1 MTMNKKVFE
10 QLILSITERLKI
22 SRDAGTKITEELV
35 KRRVSKEIDDLKMD
49 HPNFK
54 ADDNDIAALIFS
66 ISNVFLVKV
75 DDELVVLADDTV
87 QRWLDASRHEIQ
99 WTHWN
104 AYENMLKKQARS
116 EDTIKANE
124 NVIDAILDYSGNP
137 KTEGDWSRK
146 GLVMGNVQSGKT
158 QNYIGLINKAIDC
171 GYKTIILL
179 GGHLNDL
186 RKQTQER
193 VDEGVLGRESK
204 HLIDTKKGKT
214 VPIGVG
220 EFSINNVNSGTT
232 TIGDFTK
239 NFADKL
245 GFSLSGSDPVV
256 FTIKKHPGMMKRLFE
271 WIRDHHFLDPENG
284 NKLVNPL
291 LLIDDEADYA
301 TVNTKHHRE
310 EITSTNEGIRN
321 LLSLFSRN
329 TYVGYTATP
338 FANIFIDPDEN
349 TYSDKDDLFPSDFM
363 VKIPVP
369 NNYMGQNFYFDGES
383 NAIESLELDN
393 SLYELKKSDDIHYIP
408 DTLKKA
414 VRAFI
419 IVCAVRAL
427 RGDAAAHNSMLVN
440 VSHLKIHQNRL
451 EFLISEYFEELK
463 DAYNAFSGLGFI
475 KARQSLALKT
485 IEDTYFEIYSLNENY
500 KDIFD
505 QIRISFDKIKVWAI
519 NQSNGKNEKVLDYSS
534 HRDSG
539 LNVIVIG
546 GHKLSRGLTLEG
558 LSISYFTRNSKAYD
572 TLMQMCR
579 WFGYRPKYDDLC
591 RVFMSQE
598 SEYWYTF
605 IAEAI
610 DELYRELGT
619 MRDRELR
626 PKDFG
631 LKVREHPGAM
641 IITAKN
647 KMGAATSETRSQD
660 LWGQILRRFRFSVDK
675 DINTSNLK
683 YAERYL
689 EGLIEKRKSA
699 SEKTEQLL
707 SIDPKSKSLIISDVD
722 YDSVI
727 EFIKAVNL
735 AEDDVGNKALIH
747 QLREMSKDPSIPKFK
762 VALFNQTRSAT
773 TKWEPLLDTDE
784 GLKFITNN
792 YSFAG
797 IDDLVMPKR
806 LLNSDGK
813 FLSKPSV
820 NLGNSDDEKIFLT
833 VPARDAILEKCKNK
847 RKKAV
852 SYDYIAS
859 DERDYPTLII
869 YLFAVAKRNSP
880 TSSKSIE
887 SFSLPHGLSP
897 TLGFTVSI
905 PRPEHLKGKTAS
917 EVQKL
922 VKKTKYS
929 YQLNKVAQRINIV
942 EEYSDE

>member
-1 MTMNKKVFE
+1 MNKKIFE

-22 SRDAGTKITEELV
+22 SRDAGTKVTEELV
-35 KRRVSKEIDDLKMD
+35 KKRVIREINDLKED
-49 HPNFK
+49 HPDFQANE
-54 ADDNDIAALIFS
+54 DDIVALIFA

-75 DDELVVLADDTV
+75 DDELIVLADSTV
-87 QRWLDASRHEIQ
+87 QRWLDSSKHEIQ

-116 EDTIKANE
+116 EETIKANE
-124 NVIDAILDYSGNP
+124 DVIDAVLDYSGNP
-137 KTEGDWSRK
+137 KTEGSWARK

-220 EFSINNVNSGTT
+220 EFAINNVNSGTT

-239 NFADKL
+239 DFADKL
-245 GFSLSGSDPVV
+245 GFSLNGSDPVV
-256 FTIKKHPGMMKRLFE
+256 FTIKKHSGMMKRLFE
-271 WIRDHHFLDPENG
+271 WIRDHHFLDVENG
-284 NKLVNPL
+284 IRLQNPL

-301 TVNTKHHRE
+301 TVNTKHHRD

-321 LLSLFSRN
+321 LLSLFSKN

-338 FANIFIDPDEN
+338 FANIFIDPDES

-369 NNYMGQNFYFDGES
+369 NNYTGQNFYFNGES
-383 NAIESLELDN
+383 KAIESLELDN
-393 SLYELKKSDDIHYIP
+393 CLYELRKSDDIEYIP
-408 DTLKKA
+408 DSLKKA

-427 RGDAAAHNSMLVN
+427 RGQASAHNSMLVN

-451 EFLISEYFEELK
+451 EFLINEYFEELK
-463 DAYNAFSGLGFI
+463 DAYEAYSGLGFI
-475 KARQSLALKT
+475 KARQNRNLKD
-485 IEDTYFEIYSLNENY
+485 IEDTYYGLYSLDENY
-500 KDIFD
+500 KDVFD
-505 QIRISFDKIKVWAI
+505 QTRIAFDKIKVWAI

-534 HRDSG
+534 HRDNG

-591 RVFMSQE
+591 RVFISEE

-610 DELYRELGT
+610 EELYRELGI
-619 MRDRELR
+619 MRDRELT

-631 LKVREHPGAM
+631 LKVREHPGSM

-647 KMGAATSETRSQD
+647 KMGAAISEVRSQD
-660 LWGQILRRFRFSVDK
+660 LWGQILRRFRFSIDSS
-675 DINTSNLK
+675 INSSNLK
-683 YAERYL
+683 YAKGYL
-689 EGLIEKRKSA
+689 DELIEKRKNIR
-699 SEKTEQLL
+699 EEQEQLIT
-707 SIDPKSKSLIISDVD
+707 IDPKSKSLIISDVP
-722 YDSVI
+722 YESVI
-727 EFIKAVNL
+727 EFIKAIDL
-735 AEDDVGNKALIH
+735 AEDDIGNKALLH
-747 QLREMSKDPSIPKFK
+747 QLKEMSKDSLIPKFK
-762 VALFNQTRSAT
+762 VALFNQTRSTT
-773 TKWEPLLDTDE
+773 TKWESDLSNEQELAFINTDYPFL
-784 GLKFITNN
+784 GH
-792 YSFAG
+792 
-797 IDDLVMPKR
+797 DLVMPKR
-806 LLNSDGK
+806 LLNSNGK

-820 NLGNSDDEKIFLT
+820 NLGNSDDEKIFLSDD
-833 VPARDAILEKCKNK
+833 ARNAVVEKCKAKN
-847 RKKAV
+847 KKAV

-859 DERDYPTLII
+859 EERDYPTLLI
-869 YLFAVAKRNSP
+869 YMFAVAKRNI
-880 TSSKSIE
+880 TSAMMAPVTYT
-887 SFSLPHGLSP
+887 LPHGCSP
-897 TLGFTVSI
+897 TLGYTISI
-905 PRPEHLKGKTAS
+905 PRPEHLKGAS
-917 EVQKL
+917 TTEIKNI
-922 VKKTKYS
+922 VKNSKYS